1 MIQALS
7 VGGRTLVLRLPAGG
21 ESDAVD
27 LSMNKGWSL
36 QVDGDFGGGTL
47 EVLASNNGQ
56 HFYSVD
62 TAVAPGLYKPDDDY
76 CWYKIKLV
84 DASEKALVTATIYT
98 Y

>member
-27 LSMNKGWSL
+27 LGMTKGWSL

-47 EVLASNNGQ
+47 CLLYTSDAAD
-56 HFYSVD
+56 D
-62 TAVAPGLYKPDDDY
+62 TR
-76 CWYKIKLV
+76 
-84 DASEKALVTATIYT
+84 
-98 Y
+98 